1 MPTYPYRSNKQIE
14 RFLGQF
20 MRAISG
26 FQVRDGVM
34 RNGSDNMRRVPVVYQ
49 SMSRIASNI
58 MNNRDGFSGGSLPI
72 IGVVLTGITLDKE
85 KRRSNKHEQYTLAR
99 PIGGN
104 DEMVTT
110 LFGPPILMEVEA
122 SVFASS
128 KSELYEIIEQMLLV
142 FNPRLSL
149 LLKDEKFD
157 PNYIT
162 EITLTTVGDEINIP
176 ISTESAMNICNL
188 TFEIPV
194 SIYYPHK
201 RSETFIKE
209 IIANIKTDDSD
220 FVITS
225 EVITID
231 E

>member
-26 FQVRDGVM
+26 FQVKDGVV
-34 RNGSDNMRRVPVVYQ
+34 RNGTDNLKRVPVVYQ
-49 SMSRIASNI
+49 SMDRIVSGI
-58 MNNRDGFSGGSLPI
+58 INNRDGFSGGSLPI

-99 PIGGN
+99 PIDG
-104 DEMVTT
+104 DDQMIET
-110 LFGPPILMEVEA
+110 LFGPPLLMEVEA
-122 SVFASS
+122 SIIASS
-128 KSELYEIIEQMLLV
+128 KSELYEIVEQFLLV

-149 LLKDEKFD
+149 LLHDNLFD
-157 PNYIT
+157 PNYLT
-162 EITLTTVGDEINIP
+162 EISLTVLGDEVSIP
-176 ISTESAMNICNL
+176 IATEMGMNIMNM
-188 TFEIPV
+188 TFECPI
-194 SIYYPHK
+194 SLSYPHK
-201 RSETFIKE
+201 RGDNIVKE
-209 IIANIKTDDSD
+209 IIANIKTSDND

-225 EVITID
+225 EIITID